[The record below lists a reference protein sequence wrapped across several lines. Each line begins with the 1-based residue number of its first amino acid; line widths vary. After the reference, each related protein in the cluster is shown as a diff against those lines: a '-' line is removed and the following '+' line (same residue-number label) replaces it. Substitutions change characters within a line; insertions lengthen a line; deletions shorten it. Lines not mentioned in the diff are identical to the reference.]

1 VTPKGESVVLNSAH
15 IQKPKKAIGLVTL
28 DRPREAD
35 FAAQLEHIHSKSFL
49 RFERKAE
56 IHTQATNISN
66 YFSQVIGLDSSH
78 HKYTG
83 ELVAL
88 ALNTAFEIIMQFKF
102 LFAVRRPFEIS
113 SAIQPMLPNPG
124 HGAYPSG
131 HATEAFLLATLF
143 EKLIEKKNGGAD
155 DPRSLYLKRLA
166 ARITDNRTVA
176 GLHFP
181 LDNVAGMYLGT
192 ALGEYFCARFAGE
205 KTNST
210 VNSRHMDLITS
221 GDNKAR
227 TERGRSDLPATG
239 NIADWLGYDD
249 WNFKQRPGT
258 KGSDELLIPVMM
270 RFDLPQNR
278 TQEDWDEYLQKGLN
292 DIIKLTEDNLR
303 TAIKDPEGSL
313 NNQSLLSGGDLSA
326 FERILKE
333 AKVDV
338 GPNASIRDILGQDG
352 PRSTLAKWL
361 AGQTDATLHYL
372 SIIQVYFTEAFLFE
386 KYEQPNDE
394 EPQHQSPP
402 DERKEETGKEHLEGL
417 GEILFTGQ
425 PIALNTFSQFRNGT
439 QGLPRIEPSGDKK
452 VMLGVID
459 GGFPFLHDRL
469 RHETTGKTL
478 IERLWVQQIDEL
490 SIAANFGVS
499 NGVTLT
505 QKNIDKIIDEL
516 IRLDDSELTAYALD
530 VRDTLEL
537 EAAVPIKPKVRHL
550 MRSCSALWS
559 CLSKS
564 HRTHQDHC
572 LGLITCKPS
581 VS

>member
-1 VTPKGESVVLNSAH
+1 MSSPWKKGTS
-15 IQKPKKAIGLVTL
+15 
-28 DRPREAD
+28 DRD
-35 FAAQLEHIHSKSFL
+35 
-49 RFERKAE
+49 
-56 IHTQATNISN
+56 
-66 YFSQVIGLDSSH
+66 G
-78 HKYTG
+78 
-83 ELVAL
+83 
-88 ALNTAFEIIMQFKF
+88 
-102 LFAVRRPFEIS
+102 
-113 SAIQPMLPNPG
+113 
-124 HGAYPSG
+124 
-131 HATEAFLLATLF
+131 
-143 EKLIEKKNGGAD
+143 
-155 DPRSLYLKRLA
+155 
-166 ARITDNRTVA
+166 NR
-176 GLHFP
+176 
-181 LDNVAGMYLGT
+181 
-192 ALGEYFCARFAGE
+192 
-205 KTNST
+205 
-210 VNSRHMDLITS
+210 
-221 GDNKAR
+221 
-227 TERGRSDLPATG
+227 
-239 NIADWLGYDD
+239 YDD

-505 QKNIDKIIDEL
+505 QKNIDKIIDEPICAL
-516 IRLDDSELTAYALD
+516 NYTKGRYQPLSSWASHGMHVLGTALD
-530 VRDTLEL
+530 AYKAEGAPLDEVMLCLVELPFEVTSDTSGSLLGSYYVQAVRQLMQWADDAQLPLVINMSYGMVAGPKNGRHPAEQAIQKLL
-537 EAAVPIKPKVRHL
+537 EARSAYWRERSATQDLGGDETYLNTSIVLPSGNSKLEHTTIKL
-550 MRSCSALWS
+550 
-559 CLSKS
+559 
-564 HRTHQDHC
+564 D
-572 LGLITCKPS
+572 KPS
-581 VS
+581 IKLLQRNGRSVAAIYADPKGLYDDVGEASFFVAVAPTTNFDGNGATAPHGRWEISLQNEGEKPINATLMDPI